1 MKYIRNLTINRR
13 LFISLFA
20 ILIPISILLFLLM
33 QISYKGILLSEREV
47 EGLILNQDV
56 WDFSILIQDQ
66 ILASETKKNIP
77 YIKKEWEQKVLIWED
92 SNLISASS
100 EYSKLKEYYQE
111 EFHVILKEESD
122 TISIDPQIWIT
133 FKNKLNDL
141 YSVIT
146 DQSNLILD
154 PDLDTFYLMD
164 LSMVRMVDVSSSCT
178 DYMAVLRDA
187 YQVKNLRDSEF
198 NFNLKTKWVDCKK
211 NFENLNYSFQKEY
224 KYNPSW
230 MSSISYKQIQMS
242 QSFENF
248 YRSSD
253 QFNTNYSKGYFDPIQ
268 LDLSIKLYS
277 NFNKEQKE
285 IYKSITAELK
295 RLLEVRLTNLRLE
308 MYLSISISFLICLFI
323 IIFQFYINR
332 TISSPILSAV
342 AKFEGLAQGKVSQD
356 FTYPYKDEI
365 GKLYESSE
373 HFILELKKILSHIH
387 ILVAKVNNY
396 SEQTSAMAEMLSNS
410 SQKQASQTE
419 ESSAALEEISA
430 SFDKVAKLIAWE
442 ANDIQEIGHITNKI
456 SDSIHQV
463 NSQMNNLKS
472 VADILLEQA
481 KSGETMILSTTSSMN
496 YMKDVSGKIGGI
508 ITIIT
513 EISEQTNLLSLNASI
528 EAARAGDMGKGF
540 AIVASEVSNLSEKT
554 QESVKDIKKLI
565 SLSDK
570 TVDQGVKSV
579 ESSVGVISNILK
591 NISEI
596 HINSESVVESVNQQ
610 STNVDFINRS
620 YEELKKL
627 SSEIDNSAKEE
638 KIAIDQVTHSLQLIA
653 QSTQHIA
660 DNAGA
665 LSEISTKL
673 DLVSGSL
680 TESIAWFD
688 IKSDS
693 SKSD

>member
-1 MKYIRNLTINRR
+1 
-13 LFISLFA
+13 
-20 ILIPISILLFLLM
+20 
-33 QISYKGILLSEREV
+33 
-47 EGLILNQDV
+47 
-56 WDFSILIQDQ
+56 
-66 ILASETKKNIP
+66 
-77 YIKKEWEQKVLIWED
+77 
-92 SNLISASS
+92 
-100 EYSKLKEYYQE
+100 
-111 EFHVILKEESD
+111 
-122 TISIDPQIWIT
+122 
-133 FKNKLNDL
+133 
-141 YSVIT
+141 
-146 DQSNLILD
+146 
-154 PDLDTFYLMD
+154 
-164 LSMVRMVDVSSSCT
+164 
-178 DYMAVLRDA
+178 
-187 YQVKNLRDSEF
+187 
-198 NFNLKTKWVDCKK
+198 
-211 NFENLNYSFQKEY
+211 
-224 KYNPSW
+224 
-230 MSSISYKQIQMS
+230 
-242 QSFENF
+242 
-248 YRSSD
+248 
-253 QFNTNYSKGYFDPIQ
+253 
-268 LDLSIKLYS
+268 
-277 NFNKEQKE
+277 
-285 IYKSITAELK
+285 
-295 RLLEVRLTNLRLE
+295 
-308 MYLSISISFLICLFI
+308 
-323 IIFQFYINR
+323 
-332 TISSPILSAV
+332 
-342 AKFEGLAQGKVSQD
+342 
-356 FTYPYKDEI
+356 
-365 GKLYESSE
+365 
-373 HFILELKKILSHIH
+373 
-387 ILVAKVNNY
+387 
-396 SEQTSAMAEMLSNS
+396 
-410 SQKQASQTE
+410 
-419 ESSAALEEISA
+419 
-430 SFDKVAKLIAWE
+430 
-442 ANDIQEIGHITNKI
+442 
-456 SDSIHQV
+456 
-463 NSQMNNLKS
+463 
-472 VADILLEQA
+472 
-481 KSGETMILSTTSSMN
+481 
-496 YMKDVSGKIGGI
+496 MKDVSGKIGGI